1 MKQLL
6 TDYLEICLKY
16 RKEYLSK
23 PERKQRYIL
32 LAEWAKAQYAEEN
45 PTIPELYEFWDKYK
59 DVSYNKIF
67 IEKAVVPTVNEDF
80 QNGGVDGLK
89 FLFYCLRGKDMIEYL
104 STTSPVFIFS
114 GGNNYKY
121 GSVQL
126 ANLVLEKDPNN
137 EDALKAKYF
146 IEKEYLRNSIHE
158 IPFGVLNGMNGASIS
173 DIPNMLSAVDNF
185 EVISDKLKIYNDEIL
200 IEDCRK
206 FYVAYREYL
215 KQQSRYNNF
224 EDYLNQNDISYE
236 RYCGTYCYD
245 KDNQ

>member
-89 FLFYCLRGKDMIEYL
+89 CAYKILQ
-104 STTSPVFIFS
+104 ST
-114 GGNNYKY
+114 
-121 GSVQL
+121 
-126 ANLVLEKDPNN
+126 D
-137 EDALKAKYF
+137 D
-146 IEKEYLRNSIHE
+146 
-158 IPFGVLNGMNGASIS
+158 
-173 DIPNMLSAVDNF
+173 
-185 EVISDKLKIYNDEIL
+185 
-200 IEDCRK
+200 
-206 FYVAYREYL
+206 
-215 KQQSRYNNF
+215 
-224 EDYLNQNDISYE
+224 
-236 RYCGTYCYD
+236 
-245 KDNQ
+245 